1 MSKKRRAVLISC
13 IAAAAL
19 VGGLFLYR
27 YVREKSSSK
36 DGGQTVYVQTVDDIM
51 GTGSGLTNKFAGVVD
66 TQETWSVP
74 QSSDSTVKQIL
85 VSVGQTVTKGTPLL
99 IYDTDKYQSDL
110 QQANIDLQR
119 IQNEISSLQSTIT
132 QLTNEKKKAA
142 ASEQANYTIQIQSQQ
157 LDLQQKQLD
166 LQSKQL
172 DIKKLNDN
180 IANATV
186 TSQIDGVVKSV
197 SSGNSDDSAATGSSD
212 TSLVTIMKTGD
223 YRIKGTINEQN
234 IGQITEG
241 MKVIVYSRADQ
252 TKSWEGTVTTI
263 DKDSQSSQNQNNM
276 YYGSGDGSTTSTSY
290 PFYVSLDSSD
300 GLMLGQHVYIEP
312 DNGQSQQK
320 TGVWLYDYCIDTT
333 DKDHPFVWTDKDG
346 KLVKTD
352 VVLGDHDDS
361 LSEYEIKSGL
371 KGTTLVA
378 MPDSSLKE
386 GMSCTEDMSQAT
398 AGGGSYADST
408 ITASDYATYSDWYE
422 ADGEAADGMTDGVT
436 ADGTGEGVTA
446 DGTGEG
452 ITADGTGGDA
462 VIGGAEGNTAAFGVS
477 GFFLGREAAGS

>member
-1 MSKKRRAVLISC
+1 MSKKKRAVLISC

-27 YVREKSSSK
+27 YVREKASAK
-36 DGGQTVYVQTVDDIM
+36 GDGQTVYVQTVDDIM

-197 SSGNSDDSAATGSSD
+197 SSGNADDSAAADSPD

-223 YRIKGTINEQN
+223 YRIKGSINEQN

-241 MKVIVYSRADQ
+241 MKVIVCSRIDS
-252 TKSWEGTVTTI
+252 TKSWTGTVTAI
-263 DKDSQSSQNQNNM
+263 DKDSQSSQNQNTM
-276 YYGSGDGSTTSTSY
+276 YYYGSGDGSATSTSY

-312 DNGQSQQK
+312 DNGQDQQK
-320 TGVWLYDYCIDTT
+320 TGIWLYDFYIDMT
-333 DKDHPFVWTDKDG
+333 DRDHPFVWADKDG
-346 KLVKTD
+346 KLVKKD
-352 VVLGDHDDS
+352 VTLGEHDDS

-371 KGTTLVA
+371 RGTTLIA

-386 GMSCTEDMSQAT
+386 GMRCTEDMSQAT
-398 AGGGSYADST
+398 AGGGASMDST

-422 ADGEAADGMTDGVT
+422 ADDTASDERGDEAITGGTDGT
-436 ADGTGEGVTA
+436 ANGVP
-446 DGTGEG
+446 GLPGR
-452 ITADGTGGDA
+452 
-462 VIGGAEGNTAAFGVS
+462 
-477 GFFLGREAAGS
+477 REASSS

>member
-1 MSKKRRAVLISC
+1 MKKRKAVLISC
-13 IAAAAL
+13 IVAAAL

-27 YVREKSSSK
+27 YIREKSSASK
-36 DGGQTVYVQTVDDIM
+36 NDGQTVYVQSVDNIM
-51 GTGSGLTNKFAGVVD
+51 GTGSGLMNKFAGVVD

-223 YRIKGTINEQN
+223 YRIKGSINEQN

-252 TKSWEGTVTTI
+252 AKSWTGTVTTI

-276 YYGSGDGSTTSTSY
+276 YYGNGDGSTTSTSY

-312 DNGQSQQK
+312 DNGQDQQK
-320 TGVWLYDYCIDTT
+320 TGLWLYDYYIDTT
-333 DKDHPFVWTDKDG
+333 DADHPFVWTAKDG

-352 VVLGDHDDS
+352 VTLGDHDDS

-371 KGTTLVA
+371 KGTTLIA

-422 ADGEAADGMTDGVT
+422 ADGTGEGVT

-452 ITADGTGGDA
+452 VTADGTGDGGI
-462 VIGGAEGNTAAFGVS
+462 IGGAEGNTAAFGVS
-477 GFFLGREAAGS
+477 SFFPGREAAGS

>member
-1 MSKKRRAVLISC
+1 MSKKKRAVLISC

-27 YVREKSSSK
+27 YVREKASAK
-36 DGGQTVYVQTVDDIM
+36 GDGQTVYVQTVDDIM

-157 LDLQQKQLD
+157 LD
-166 LQSKQL
+166 
-172 DIKKLNDN
+172 IKKLNDN

-197 SSGNSDDSAATGSSD
+197 SSGNADDSAAADSPD

-223 YRIKGTINEQN
+223 YRIKGSINEQN

-241 MKVIVYSRADQ
+241 MKVIVCSRIDS
-252 TKSWEGTVTTI
+252 TKSWTGTVTAI
-263 DKDSQSSQNQNNM
+263 DKDSQSSQNQNTM
-276 YYGSGDGSTTSTSY
+276 YYYGSGDGSATSTSY

-312 DNGQSQQK
+312 DNGQDQQK
-320 TGVWLYDYCIDTT
+320 TGIWLYDFYIDMT
-333 DKDHPFVWTDKDG
+333 DRDHPFVWADKDG
-346 KLVKTD
+346 KLVKKD
-352 VVLGDHDDS
+352 VTLGEHDDS

-371 KGTTLVA
+371 RGTTLIA

-386 GMSCTEDMSQAT
+386 GMRCTEDMSQAT
-398 AGGGSYADST
+398 AGGGASMDST

-422 ADGEAADGMTDGVT
+422 ADDTASDERGDEAITGGTDGT
-436 ADGTGEGVTA
+436 ANGVP
-446 DGTGEG
+446 GLPGR
-452 ITADGTGGDA
+452 
-462 VIGGAEGNTAAFGVS
+462 
-477 GFFLGREAAGS
+477 REASSS